1 MNGPIYLQEFE
12 RASAPYVYYD
22 KDKGTH
28 YLLLRYYSKRT
39 DNNSLAGVQRKYGNF
54 KDEESALAEA
64 MDFRI
69 RCEVQRAG
77 NKDRERIWAGDR
89 KRKYPDTA
97 TNCTALN
104 VVNEQVFKVLK
115 ANGAFRRRYELAA
128 AVNISS
134 IDS

>member
-12 RASAPYVYYD
+12 RASAPYVYYN
-22 KDKGTH
+22 KYKGTH
-28 YLLLRYYSKRT
+28 YLRLRYYSTKADNNAGVKRT
-39 DNNSLAGVQRKYGNF
+39 YGNF